1 MLRRTSLALAAITAL
16 AVSSLALTSCGLA
29 TEKVKDK
36 EDEAKAGSTVVL
48 VTHDSFNL
56 PRKLVR
62 KFEKDSGLDLEIRQ
76 SGDAGEL
83 TSKLVLNQG
92 NPLGD
97 VAFGV
102 DNTFASEA
110 LDNDVFAETDVDL
123 PESAEDL
130 RVEGDEDRLTP
141 VDQASV
147 CVNIDKTWFADQDLT
162 PPSTLDDLIDPA
174 YEDLFVVPG
183 ALTSSP
189 GLAFLLTTVAAY
201 GEDGW
206 QDYWADLLD
215 NGAKLTKGWEDAY
228 FVDFTAGSKSGTRP
242 IVLSYDTSP
251 AFTVVKK
258 SSETTTAALL
268 DTCFRQ
274 VEYAGVLENAKNP
287 AGGRE
292 LIQFLLSDEVQSV
305 IPDNMYVF
313 PVDDSV
319 ELPADWAKFAEQPTS
334 PYEVSP
340 ADIAEHRKDWQKEWR
355 DISSR

>member
-1 MLRRTSLALAAITAL
+1 MLRRTSLTLAAVLTTGL
-16 AVSSLALTSCGLA
+16 TTTSCGLA
-29 TEKVKDK
+29 AEKAK
-36 EDEAKAGSTVVL
+36 EKEEAAQAGSTVVL

-56 PRKLVR
+56 PKKLVR
-62 KFEKDSGLDLEIRQ
+62 KFEKDSGLKLEIRQ

-83 TSKLVLNQG
+83 TSKLVLSQG

-102 DNTFASEA
+102 DNTFATEA

-123 PESAEDL
+123 PASAEDL
-130 RVEGDEDRLTP
+130 RVEDAEDELTP

-147 CVNIDKTWFADQDLT
+147 CVNIDKTWFADHDLA
-162 PPSTLDDLIDPA
+162 PPSSLDDLTDPA
-174 YEDLFVVPG
+174 YKDLFVVPG

-251 AFTVVKK
+251 AFTVGKK
-258 SSETTTAALL
+258 STETTTAALL

-274 VEYAGVLENAKNP
+274 VEYAGVLEHAKNP
-287 AGGRE
+287 AGARE
-292 LIQFLLSDEVQSV
+292 LIEFLLTDEVQAAL
-305 IPDNMYVF
+305 PDNMYVF
-313 PVDDSV
+313 PVDDQV
-319 ELPADWAKFAEQPTS
+319 PLPADWAKFAEQPTE

-340 ADIAEHRKDWQKEWR
+340 AEIAEHRKDWQKEWR
-355 DISSR
+355 DITSR

>member
-1 MLRRTSLALAAITAL
+1 MLRRTSLALAATLML
-16 AVSSLALTSCGLA
+16 ASCGLA
-29 TEKVKDK
+29 NEKVKDK
-36 EDEAKAGSTVVL
+36 QEDAKAGSTVVL

-56 PRKLVR
+56 PKKLIR
-62 KFEKDSGLDLEIRQ
+62 KFEKDTGLELEIRQ

-83 TSKLVLNQG
+83 TSKLVLSQG

-102 DNTFASEA
+102 DNTFATEA
-110 LDNDVFAETDVDL
+110 LDNDVFAETDIDL
-123 PESAEDL
+123 PASAEDL
-130 RVEGDEDRLTP
+130 RVEGAEDELAP
-141 VDQASV
+141 IDQASV
-147 CVNIDKTWFADQDLT
+147 CVNIDKAWFADHDRT
-162 PPSTLDDLIDPA
+162 PPSTLDDLTDPA

-189 GLAFLLTTVAAY
+189 GLAFLLATVAAY

-274 VEYAGVLENAKNP
+274 VEYAGVLENAENP
-287 AGGRE
+287 AGARE
-292 LIQFLLSDEVQSV
+292 LIEFLLTDEVQSAL
-305 IPDNMYVF
+305 PDNMYVF
-313 PVDDSV
+313 PVDDQV
-319 ELPADWAKFAEQPTS
+319 QLPADWAKFAEQPTE
-334 PYEVSP
+334 PLEVSP
-340 ADIAEHRKDWQKEWR
+340 AEIAEHRKDWQKEWR
-355 DISSR
+355 DITSR

>member
-1 MLRRTSLALAAITAL
+1 MLRRTSFALTAVTCLAISAG
-16 AVSSLALTSCGLA
+16 AVTSCGLA
-29 TEKVKDK
+29 AEKAQEKDEK
-36 EDEAKAGSTVVL
+36 AKAGSTVVL

-56 PRKLVR
+56 PKKLIT
-62 KFEKDSGLDLEIRQ
+62 KFEKDTGLKLEVRQ

-83 TSKLVLNQG
+83 TSKLVLSQG

-123 PESAEDL
+123 PDSAEDL
-130 RVEGDEDRLTP
+130 RVEGGEDRLAP
-141 VDQASV
+141 IDQASV
-147 CVNIDKTWFADQDLT
+147 CVNIDKTWFADHDVT
-162 PPSTLDDLIDPA
+162 PPSTLDDLTDPA
-174 YEDLFVVPG
+174 YKDLFVVPG

-228 FVDFTAGSKSGTRP
+228 FVDFTAGSKKGTRP

-258 SSETTTAALL
+258 SDETTTAALL

-287 AGGRE
+287 AGAEE

-305 IPDNMYVF
+305 IPENMYVF
-313 PVDDSV
+313 PVDDQV

-340 ADIAEHRKDWQKEWR
+340 AEIAEHRKDWQKEWR
-355 DISSR
+355 DITSR

>member
-1 MLRRTSLALAAITAL
+1 MLRRTSLALAATLML
-16 AVSSLALTSCGLA
+16 ASCGLA

-36 EDEAKAGSTVVL
+36 QEDAKAGSTVVL

-56 PRKLVR
+56 PKKLIR
-62 KFEKDSGLDLEIRQ
+62 KFEKDTGLELEIRQ

-83 TSKLVLNQG
+83 TSKLVLSQG

-102 DNTFASEA
+102 DNTFATEA
-110 LDNDVFAETDVDL
+110 LDNDVFAETDIDL
-123 PESAEDL
+123 PASAEDL
-130 RVEGDEDRLTP
+130 RVEGAEDELAP
-141 VDQASV
+141 IDQASV
-147 CVNIDKTWFADQDLT
+147 CVNIDKAWFADHDRT
-162 PPSTLDDLIDPA
+162 PPSTLDDLTDPA

-189 GLAFLLTTVAAY
+189 GLAFLLATVAAY

-274 VEYAGVLENAKNP
+274 VEYAGVLENAENP
-287 AGGRE
+287 AGARE
-292 LIQFLLSDEVQSV
+292 LIEFLLTDEVQSAL
-305 IPDNMYVF
+305 PDNMYVF
-313 PVDDSV
+313 PVDDQV
-319 ELPADWAKFAEQPTS
+319 PLPADWAKFAEQPTE

-340 ADIAEHRKDWQKEWR
+340 AEIAEHRKDWQKEWR
-355 DISSR
+355 DITSR